1 MRNKTFISSMVG
13 IAAAVAGSAHA
24 GVTVYRNFASW
35 SAIADTEVL
44 GTETFSSFNG
54 DAPDYGLS
62 GAVGGAQ
69 WSVNTPFGVKVT
81 DGVVS
86 AVQAGVLFFNFSASG
101 GISGVA
107 GNFFGNTIR
116 FVLSSGGNEREF
128 VLDLNENAPMDF
140 WAIHF
145 DQGSILRMQVLQST
159 PPRVDNLS
167 FMTGGFIPPIPAP
180 GTFAAIGLAACLTR
194 RRRG

>member
-13 IAAAVAGSAHA
+13 IAAAVAVAGSAHA

-86 AVQAGVLFFNFSASG
+86 AVQAGVLYFNFSASG

-107 GNFFGNTIR
+107 GNFSGYQIQFG
-116 FVLSSGGNEREF
+116 LSSGWF
-128 VLDLNENAPMDF
+128 DLNLNNSAPMDF

-145 DQGSILRMQVLQST
+145 DQGSILSMNVYQSG

>member
-13 IAAAVAGSAHA
+13 IAAAVAGSASA
-24 GVTVYRNFASW
+24 EVTVHRNFASW

-44 GTETFSSFNG
+44 GTETFSGFNG
-54 DAPDYGLS
+54 HYPVSDGLS

-69 WSVNTPFGVKVT
+69 WRVNTFDGVDVT
-81 DGVVS
+81 DGVLS
-86 AVQAGVLFFNFSASG
+86 AASGSSVLFFSFSASG

-107 GNFFGNTIR
+107 GNFSGYRIEF
-116 FVLSSGGNEREF
+116 FLSTGPLFN
-128 VLDLNENAPMDF
+128 LDLNNSAPMDF

-145 DQGSILRMQVLQST
+145 DKGSILQMNVYGG
-159 PPRVDNLS
+159 PPMVDNLS
-167 FMTGGFIPPIPAP
+167 FMTGGLTIPTP
-180 GTFAAIGLAACLTR
+180 GALAAIGLAASLTR